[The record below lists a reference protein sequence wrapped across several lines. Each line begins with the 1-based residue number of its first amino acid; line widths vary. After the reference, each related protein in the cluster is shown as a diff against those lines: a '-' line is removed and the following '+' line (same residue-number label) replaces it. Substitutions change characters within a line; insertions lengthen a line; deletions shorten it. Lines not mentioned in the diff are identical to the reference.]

1 MKPSGLIVESK
12 EVYMDFQRMPSL
24 NCAFAP
30 PDRNEVLEL
39 LVQRIAQLPQIPKKI
54 LAMYYYENFPPAEIA
69 TEFGMTEN
77 EIELIRTQ
85 TVTLLQTISGDLEQ
99 SDRAA

>member
-1 MKPSGLIVESK
+1 
-12 EVYMDFQRMPSL
+12 MDFDRTGSL
-24 NCAFAP
+24 NCKSDSS
-30 PDRNEVLEL
+30 DRNEALKS
-39 LVQRIAQLPQIPKKI
+39 LVQRIAQLPQIPQIPKKV

-85 TVTLLQTISGDLEQ
+85 TVTLLQNDLVGDLEQ

>member
-1 MKPSGLIVESK
+1 
-12 EVYMDFQRMPSL
+12 MDFDRTGSL
-24 NCAFAP
+24 NCKSDSS
-30 PDRNEVLEL
+30 DRNEVLEL
-39 LVQRIAQLPQIPKKI
+39 LVKRIAQLPQIPKKI

-85 TVTLLQTISGDLEQ
+85 TVTLLQNDLVGDLEQ

>member
-1 MKPSGLIVESK
+1 
-12 EVYMDFQRMPSL
+12 MDFQRMDSL
-24 NCAFAP
+24 NCEFDP
-30 PDRNEVLEL
+30 SDRNEVLEL

-69 TEFGMTEN
+69 TEVGMTEN

-85 TVTLLQTISGDLEQ
+85 TVTLLQNDLVGDLEQ

>member
-1 MKPSGLIVESK
+1 MQHAALNLREGFT
-12 EVYMDFQRMPSL
+12 DSL
-24 NCAFAP
+24 NCEFDP
-30 PDRNEVLEL
+30 SDRNEVLEL
-39 LVQRIAQLPQIPKKI
+39 LAQRIAQLPRIPKKV

-85 TVTLLQTISGDLEQ
+85 TVTLLQNDLVGDLEQ
-99 SDRAA
+99 SDKAARFP